1 MNPGSGY
8 ADSQNT
14 ALKRGKRNEA
24 DQDYD
29 WTGMLTSFL
38 GGAGQGISGGLG
50 AGNVSSAA
58 KDATEARRRTI
69 ADMIKRSMGRD
80 RTMMAANQR
89 SSSSGQDLDNEIMQE
104 MAKGFVD
111 AMRGG

>member
-1 MNPGSGY
+1 
-8 ADSQNT
+8 
-14 ALKRGKRNEA
+14 
-24 DQDYD
+24 
-29 WTGMLTSFL
+29 
-38 GGAGQGISGGLG
+38 
-50 AGNVSSAA
+50 
-58 KDATEARRRTI
+58 
-69 ADMIKRSMGRD
+69 MIKRSMGRD